1 MSFPT
6 LITFIPHVQKLAEA
20 SFQFIPFALQKQV
33 LEKTLGE
40 LFSEAIE
47 DEDLDFLIDRAI
59 TIRIDHTVLHWQLGF
74 DGMRFIVEKP
84 NGKASACISGE
95 LSEFILLAS
104 RKEDPDTLFFQRR
117 LSIEGNTELS
127 LAVKNLLDTLDLSQ
141 LPAPLRFALD
151 RMGSLQ
157 QSLCQQSTTD
167 KVTA

>member
-6 LITFIPHVQKLAEA
+6 LLTFIPKIQKLAEA
-20 SFQFIPFALQKQV
+20 SFQFIPFTLQKQV
-33 LEKTLGE
+33 LEKALCE
-40 LFSEAIE
+40 LFAEAIE
-47 DEDLDFLIDRAI
+47 DEDLDFLIDQNIA
-59 TIRIDHTVLHWQLGF
+59 IRIDHTALHWQLGF

-84 NGKASACISGE
+84 SGKADACISGE

-117 LSIEGNTELS
+117 LCIEGSTELS

-141 LPAPLRFALD
+141 LPTPMRFALD
-151 RMGSLQ
+151 HMGNLQ
-157 QSLCQQSTTD
+157 QALVKHPKAH